1 MLEISKDYEKQLLEK
16 LADLEHN
23 QWWEWSRDLS
33 RKEKLSKER
42 LDRWDRLW
50 TFYKF
55 LSEKSKEQ
63 DRVYARKIIDLL
75 KQEQIIKT
83 QDTESHISG
92 GQSSANKRETGGDN
106 ATDLDKCEP
115 MKQSIAEGIMSP
127 KQKTGQIEKGEN
139 WIVEFWRVRG
149 FEIVKTA
156 LGISFSLHRKPEFE
170 NRGLGLDLDYLE
182 QFAEESIR
190 RGLENAQDNKR

>member
-1 MLEISKDYEKQLLEK
+1 MLEISEDYEKQLLEK

-42 LDRWDRLW
+42 LDRWDKLW
-50 TFYKF
+50 TLYKF

-63 DRVYARKIIDLL
+63 DRVYARKIIELL
-75 KQEQIIKT
+75 KQEQIITT
-83 QDTESHISG
+83 QDTGSHISG
-92 GQSSANKRETGGDN
+92 GQSSANKKETGGDN

-115 MKQSIAEGIMSP
+115 MKLLNAEGIMSP
-127 KQKTGQIEKGEN
+127 KQKTEQIERGEN

-156 LGISFSLHRKPEFE
+156 LGISFTLHRKPEWE
-170 NRGLGLDLDYLE
+170 YKGLGLDLTYLE
-182 QFAEESIR
+182 QFAEEAIK
-190 RGLENAQDNKR
+190 RGEK

>member
-1 MLEISKDYEKQLLEK
+1 MLEISEDYEKQLLEK

-63 DRVYARKIIDLL
+63 DRVYARKIIELL
-75 KQEQIIKT
+75 KQEQIIIT
-83 QDTESHISG
+83 QDTGSHING
-92 GQSSANKRETGGDN
+92 GQSSANRRETGGDD
-106 ATDLDKCEP
+106 ATDLDKYEP
-115 MKQSIAEGIMSP
+115 MKLLNAEGIMSP
-127 KQKTGQIEKGEN
+127 KQKTEQIERGEN

-156 LGISFSLHRKPEFE
+156 FGISFTLHRKPEWE
-170 NRGLGLDLDYLE
+170 YKGLGLDLTYLE
-182 QFAEESIR
+182 QFAEE
-190 RGLENAQDNKR
+190 AVKRSDK